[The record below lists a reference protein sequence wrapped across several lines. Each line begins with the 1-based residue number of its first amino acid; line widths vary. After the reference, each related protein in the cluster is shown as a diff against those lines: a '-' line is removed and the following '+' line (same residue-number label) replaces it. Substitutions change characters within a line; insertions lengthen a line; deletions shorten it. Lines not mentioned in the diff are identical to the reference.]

1 MIRKIFNILSISLGI
16 ILISISLFM
25 TKMVYIKKLDDKTK
39 IRKEIF
45 KIVKDNEYDFN
56 TYLGYIV
63 ISSLNI
69 KKGIVFDTTDYV
81 LNQNVVG
88 IHKTSA
94 GIDDSFGNVILAGH
108 NNIDVFKNLLK
119 IKIDDEIE
127 IISKSSC
134 YKYKVYQ
141 IDIYNLDE
149 YSYFN
154 KTEDKILT
162 LITCYTKDKR
172 FVVRAHLV

>member
-1 MIRKIFNILSISLGI
+1 M
-16 ILISISLFM
+16 
-25 TKMVYIKKLDDKTK
+25 
-39 IRKEIF
+39 
-45 KIVKDNEYDFN
+45 
-56 TYLGYIV
+56 
-63 ISSLNI
+63 
-69 KKGIVFDTTDYV
+69 
-81 LNQNVVG
+81 
-88 IHKTSA
+88 
-94 GIDDSFGNVILAGH
+94 
-108 NNIDVFKNLLK
+108 FKNLLK